1 MNKRVVRGLTASA
14 AVAGAALMGLS
25 VAAAPAN
32 AAPLPGASKTKAVPG
47 GSVTINLFDESARVS
62 RAVTNIPTSREVM
75 VSGKVRVTTSGD
87 LKGGAINAGYIVG
100 CQVDFGASAGAGG
113 GVEAPRGGPV
123 AEAAKNPFGGTGA
136 IKLGPGQAGYVPIV
150 VSKTDDEITNSFA
163 FTSARGGVVY
173 SNERFGVD
181 GCAGYAQARARVTVR
196 VKSPTFVG
204 NITMYGKPFSIG

>member
-25 VAAAPAN
+25 VAPAPAN

-100 CQVDFGASAGAGG
+100 CQVDFGASAGANGG
-113 GVEAPRGGPV
+113 LAPGATEPT
-123 AEAAKNPFGGTGA
+123 ASGTGA
-136 IKLGPGQAGYVPIV
+136 LKLGPGKAGYVPIV

-181 GCAGYAQARARVTVR
+181 GCAGYAQARAKVTVR
-196 VKSPTFVG
+196 VKSPSFVG

>member
-25 VAAAPAN
+25 VAPAPAN

-100 CQVDFGASAGAGG
+100 CQVDFGASAGADGKVSVDPAG
-113 GVEAPRGGPV
+113 SPTL
-123 AEAAKNPFGGTGA
+123 GGTGG

-181 GCAGYAQARARVTVR
+181 GCAGYAQARAKVTVR
-196 VKSPTFVG
+196 VKSPSFVG